1 MTSVKKPSDLKRA
14 GGREWRALAVLTLAV
29 TLLAVD
35 GTVMALAVPSLTV
48 ALDPTPLQI
57 LWIGDIYSFAL
68 AGLLITMGNVADR
81 IGHDCENDRDGA
93 RLLQQGAGSVGVLR
107 NNQVRPQRDE
117 FLRASLMR
125 IRVVGWHIA
134 NVNRDVRPAELLK
147 LAPGA
152 SATGSLANTAAGPSR
167 RP

>member
-81 IGHDCENDRDGA
+81 IGRKRFLLIGSLGFGLASPLAAFAPNADLLIAA
-93 RLLQQGAGSVGVLR
+93 RLLLGVCAATLMPSTLSLIRNIFEDSRQRTTAIAIWSAGATAGAAIGPLVG
-107 NNQVRPQRDE
+107 
-117 FLRASLMR
+117 
-125 IRVVGWHIA
+125 G
-134 NVNRDVRPAELLK
+134 
-147 LAPGA
+147 G
-152 SATGSLANTAAGPSR
+152 
-167 RP
+167 